1 MVNHIIWLEHRIL
14 LTEIV
19 PNLGHVE
26 DFFRGWGNSP
36 SCLSVTWE
44 EPIRGQI
51 TGTWGSKCTPNQ
63 IKTVLSITY
72 ILDKTETGEAPST
85 YFVSPD
91 FCIAAKKARLASL
104 PGYREFP
111 LEHCRTSSAARHA
124 TVMGIPGRQWAGSSG
139 GRGLPPHQG
148 VVGGEWTGRTCK
160 SAENTTHWGQPLAA
174 SLEYYK
180 FTQAEQFR
188 CLEFP

>member
-1 MVNHIIWLEHRIL
+1 MSRIFL
-14 LTEIV
+14 GDEEILRLV
-19 PNLGHVE
+19 CLWHE
-26 DFFRGWGNSP
+26 RSP
-36 SCLSVTWE
+36 SEVRLLGPEAANVRQ
-44 EPIRGQI
+44 IR
-51 TGTWGSKCTPNQ
+51 T
-63 IKTVLSITY
+63 KTVLSITY
-72 ILDKTETGEAPST
+72 ILDKTETGEALGT

-91 FCIAAKKARLASL
+91 FCIAAKKAKLASL

-160 SAENTTHWGQPLAA
+160 PGENTTHWGRPLEA